1 MNQVSRSPQF
11 QHLTQSLFLIQIE
24 TLLMNKQIVKI
35 PLGMIQ
41 WQTTM
46 LKVEITNVAI
56 RSELVM
62 FTLKNLN
69 QTDSALWMN
78 WDTSM

>member
-1 MNQVSRSPQF
+1 MNQVWRLLQF
-11 QHLTQSLFLIQIE
+11 QHLMQSLFLIQIE

-41 WQTTM
+41 WQITM
-46 LKVEITNVAI
+46 LKAEITNVAI
-56 RSELVM
+56 RLELVM
-62 FTLKNLN
+62 STLRNLS

-78 WDTSM
+78 